1 MMKIPPPLPLLADLK
16 QTNDPHYWETA
27 GKIYK
32 QFLMK
37 NLLNIRD
44 SELKTLFKM
53 LETAFGARE
62 QVIQP
67 LHIRGSN
74 IILAG

>member
-1 MMKIPPPLPLLADLK
+1 MKIPPPLPLLADLK

-53 LETAFGARE
+53 LETAFGELFE